1 MVFAINLICMLK
13 KIFYNSATTYPLSNF
28 FMTIIDRICILYG
41 NSETIILFP
50 NLRTLEIN
58 CPAQSWTI
66 FEWQWQ
72 VFLSAAAPNFL

>member
-1 MVFAINLICMLK
+1 MEI
-13 KIFYNSATTYPLSNF
+13 
-28 FMTIIDRICILYG
+28 
-41 NSETIILFP
+41 SETIILFP

-72 VFLSAAAPNFL
+72 VFLSAAAPKFV